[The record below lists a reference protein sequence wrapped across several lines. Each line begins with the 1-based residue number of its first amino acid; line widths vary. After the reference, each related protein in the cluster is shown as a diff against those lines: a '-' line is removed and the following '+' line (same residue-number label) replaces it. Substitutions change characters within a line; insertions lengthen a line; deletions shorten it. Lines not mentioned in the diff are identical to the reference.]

1 MASTYRPIDAFNFS
15 KAFIKLM
22 PLEEAGPLIL
32 DNAMKMFWM
41 AAPWR
46 WTLGNYPV
54 VTLEASRIDYTTVDP
69 TDFLMLVPG
78 AAYISA
84 GADDVGRDVDA
95 VAHIHSTVKRV
106 SALPTQIT
114 HPAVNT
120 IRVSPKP
127 SATVT
132 SGTQLITLYKKVCPT
147 ITAENSHTAGIQ
159 VFDDEWF
166 HVYVSAVLYQAY
178 LFADDGRAGGVQYTE
193 GGQKVFTGQRGVFE
207 ANIQHMRETEPMLI
221 QPSPP
226 VDTSKK
232 GK

>member
-54 VTLEASRIDYTTVDP
+54 VTLEASRTDYVTVDP
-69 TDFLMLVPG
+69 ADFLVLVPG
-78 AAYISA
+78 TAYISA

-95 VAHIHSTVKRV
+95 VAHIHSSVKRV
-106 SALPTQIT
+106 SGLPTQIT
-114 HPAVNT
+114 HPATNT

-127 SATVT
+127 SGTVT

-147 ITAENSHTAGIQ
+147 ITAENSHTAGVQ

-178 LFADDGRAGGVQYTE
+178 LFADDGRAGGVQFAE

-207 ANIQHMRETEPMLI
+207 ANIQHMRETEPMLV

-226 VDTSKK
+226 VDTAKK

>member
-46 WTLGNYPV
+46 WTLGNYPA
-54 VTLEASRIDYTTVDP
+54 VTLEASRVDYVTVDP
-69 TDFLMLVPG
+69 SDFLVLVPG

-114 HPAVNT
+114 HPEANR

-127 SATVT
+127 TATVT
-132 SGTQLITLYKKVCPT
+132 SGTQLISLYKKTCPT
-147 ITAENSHTAGIQ
+147 ITAENSHTPGVQ

-178 LFADDGRAGGVQYTE
+178 LFADDGRAGGVQFSE

-207 ANIQHMRETEPMLI
+207 ANIQHMRETEPMLV

-226 VDTSKK
+226 VDTAKK